1 MIEVRPHDPTAI
13 GRDRSDAMFAITE
26 AVGVESTPFSGP
38 AFAPPWPDPATESV
52 RLAPELQRQGSVT
65 VRAFDLA
72 GRLVATPIANERWP
86 AGRTT
91 RTWRPAAL
99 ARGVYTLRARIGG
112 VERIQRM
119 VWLGSN

>member
-1 MIEVRPHDPTAI
+1 MTLD
-13 GRDRSDAMFAITE
+13 
-26 AVGVESTPFSGP
+26 
-38 AFAPPWPDPATESV
+38 
-52 RLAPELQRQGSVT
+52 LQQDGSVT

-72 GRLVATPIANERWP
+72 GRLVATPIASERWP

-99 ARGVYTLRARIGG
+99 ARGVYTLRARIDG
-112 VERIQRM
+112 VERLQRV